1 MAQPNTSDSTLQA
14 LERRVQDVQEHLL
27 HKEEQIVACET
38 QLKAMVS
45 EKLAAEERHAA
56 EYNVMVTE

>member
-1 MAQPNTSDSTLQA
+1 M
-14 LERRVQDVQEHLL
+14 QEHLL

-45 EKLAAEERHAA
+45 EKLAAEERHVA